1 MTTTATLAE
10 ARVRLEPGSEVVV
23 DLEVRNE
30 GTTVE
35 GYRFEVVGAPAA
47 WTEVDPPELSLYPG
61 TEGTATVTFKPPRSA
76 AVPAGEQQFAVI
88 VTPTEHPDDTVVPE
102 GVVEVLPFLDTV
114 AELVPR
120 TSQGRFSGRHQVALD
135 NRSNVPVTALLE
147 GVDESRK
154 LKFRLDPPRP
164 TVPPGEAHFAK
175 LAVKPV
181 KTVWW
186 GQPLTFPFSVVVTPE
201 DSTSVALDGTHVQ
214 QPVIPRWLPK
224 LLALLLAL
232 LLLLLALWFLLL
244 KPVITSAAKEAAEEA
259 VAESVEVAEEAAEEA
274 AAAGET
280 AQESAG
286 AAQKSAGD
294 AQKASDKA
302 NKLVG
307 EKLNRRTVVTA
318 ITERLSVETAS
329 TADSVY
335 EVPERSTF
343 EVTDMVLSNP
353 QGDFG
358 RVMILLDG
366 DIAFDVALENFRDLD
381 YHFVSPLTVTDG
393 QTITLS
399 VRCNAPGQ
407 PPDADPPSTCDVAAL
422 LGGQLT
428 SPRPKRN

>member
-10 ARVRLEPGSEVVV
+10 TDVRLEPGSEVAI

-30 GTTVE
+30 GTIVE

-47 WTEVDPPELSLYPG
+47 WTEIDPPELSLYPG
-61 TEGTATVTFKPPRSA
+61 TDGTVTVTFRLPRSA
-76 AVPAGEQQFAVI
+76 AVPAGEQQFGVV
-88 VTPTEHPDDTVVPE
+88 VTPTEHPDETVVPE

-120 TSQGRFSGRHQVALD
+120 TSQGRRAGRHQIALD
-135 NRSNVPVTALLE
+135 NRSNVAVTALLE
-147 GVDESRK
+147 GGDESRK
-154 LKFRLDPPRP
+154 LKFRIDPPRP
-164 TVPPGEAHFAK
+164 TVPPGEANFSK
-175 LAVKPV
+175 LSVRPVKP
-181 KTVWW
+181 VWW
-186 GQPLTFPFSVVVTPE
+186 GQPTTYPFSVVVTPE

-214 QPVIPRWLPK
+214 QPIIPRWLPK

-259 VAESVEVAEEAAEEA
+259 VQEAVETAEEAAEEA
-274 AAAGET
+274 AAAQET

-302 NKLVG
+302 NELVG
-307 EKLNRRTVVTA
+307 EELNRRTIVTA
-318 ITERLSVETAS
+318 TTERLNVTTAS
-329 TADSVY
+329 TGDSVY
-335 EVPERSTF
+335 DVPERSTF
-343 EVTDMVLSNP
+343 EITDMVLSNP

-358 RVMILLDG
+358 RVRVLIDS

-381 YHFVSPLTVTDG
+381 YHFVTPLTVSDG

-399 VRCNAPGQ
+399 VRCNAPGE
-407 PPDADPPSTCDVAAL
+407 PPDADPPATCDVAAL

-428 SPRPKRN
+428 SPRPNRN